1 MSLPGL
7 YAVVDAEVAFA
18 HGWALVDLAAAVLDG
33 GATLV
38 QVRGKALSS
47 AELLEVSRHVVAM
60 AVPYRAAVVVND
72 RADLAVLSG
81 AAGVHV
87 GQDDLSPADARAIVG
102 PDRLVGVSTHSADQI
117 AVAAGAPVDYIAVG
131 PVFCTTTKHTGYD
144 AVSLDLVRQAAATGR
159 DVVAIGGVTLD
170 RVQQVIAAGATS
182 VAVITDLL
190 AGGDPAARTRAFVAA
205 ARPRYED
212 RAIMPRFSR

>member
-1 MSLPGL
+1 LSLPGL
-7 YAVVDAEVAFA
+7 YAVVDAEIASA

-38 QVRGKALSS
+38 QVRGKTLSS
-47 AELLEVSRHVVAM
+47 AELLEVSRRMVAL
-60 AVPYRAAVVVND
+60 AAPYRAAVVVND
-72 RADLAVLSG
+72 RADLAVLAD

-102 PDRLVGVSTHSADQI
+102 PHALVGVSTHSADQI
-117 AVAAGAPVDYIAVG
+117 AVASRAPVSYIAVG
-131 PVFCTTTKHTGYD
+131 PVFGTTTKHTGYD
-144 AVSLDLVRQAAATGR
+144 AVGLDLVRHAANCGC

-170 RVQQVIAAGATS
+170 RVGQVFAAGATS

-190 AGGDPAARTRAFVAA
+190 TGGDPAARTRAFVDAAGA
-205 ARPRYED
+205 AR
-212 RAIMPRFSR
+212 AAL

>member
-1 MSLPGL
+1 LSLPGL
-7 YAVVDAEVAFA
+7 YAVVDAEIASA

-38 QVRGKALSS
+38 QVRGKTLSS
-47 AELLEVSRHVVAM
+47 AELLEVSRRMVAL
-60 AVPYRAAVVVND
+60 AAPYRAAVVVND
-72 RADLAVLSG
+72 RADLAVLAD

-102 PDRLVGVSTHSADQI
+102 PHALVGVSTHSVDQI
-117 AVAAGAPVDYIAVG
+117 AVASRAPVSYIAVG
-131 PVFCTTTKHTGYD
+131 PVFGTTTKHTGYD
-144 AVSLDLVRQAAATGR
+144 AVGLDLVRHAANCGC

-170 RVQQVIAAGATS
+170 RVGQVFAAGATS

-190 AGGDPAARTRAFVAA
+190 TGGDPAARTRAFVDAAGA
-205 ARPRYED
+205 AR
-212 RAIMPRFSR
+212 AAL

>member
-1 MSLPGL
+1 LNLPGL
-7 YAVVDAEVAFA
+7 YAVVDAEVASA

-47 AELLEVSRHVVAM
+47 AELLEVSRRIVAL
-60 AVPYRAAVVVND
+60 AAPYRAAVVVND
-72 RADLAVLSG
+72 RADLAVLAR
-81 AAGVHV
+81 AAGVHL

-102 PDRLVGVSTHSADQI
+102 RDALVGVSTHSTDQI
-117 AVAAGAPVDYIAVG
+117 AAAPRAAVSYIAVG
-131 PVFCTTTKHTGYD
+131 PVFSTTTKHTGYE
-144 AVSLDLVRQAAATGR
+144 AVGLDLVRHAAAGGC

-170 RVQQVIAAGATS
+170 RVGQVFAAGATS

-190 AGGDPAARTRAFVAA
+190 TGGDPAARTRAFVDAAEA
-205 ARPRYED
+205 AR
-212 RAIMPRFSR
+212 AAL